1 MGVFVR
7 FFLPCIAKIRTM
19 KKRGGNMD
27 GYKIK
32 PWEELTI
39 RDDYMF
45 KLVMKSRR
53 ICKKMLEGTLRIRIA
68 KIRYLETEKSIAA
81 PYRSKGIRLDVY
93 VKDEKD
99 TVYNIEMQV
108 RRLEGDALF
117 KRVRYYQSMMDAD
130 LLAAGADYDEL
141 NKTIIIFICPFDPF
155 GEGRYIYTFE
165 NLCMENK
172 ELELRDGATKIFLNT
187 KGTIGD
193 ITDTIKAFLRYVDG
207 VVTDNSLVQ
216 EIEEEIRKV
225 KLEEGERVNYMT
237 FAMKMMEERKE
248 GRAEGRREG
257 RREGRKE
264 GQRDER
270 VAILRRLV
278 MQSQIPVEQA
288 LEMIGIPQAEQPSY
302 KKMLQATL

>member
-1 MGVFVR
+1 ME
-7 FFLPCIAKIRTM
+7 
-19 KKRGGNMD
+19 KRGENMGD
-27 GYKIK
+27 YKIK

-45 KLVMKSRR
+45 KLVMRRRR
-53 ICKKMLEGTLRIRIA
+53 ICKKMLEGTLRIRIE
-68 KIRYLETEKSIAA
+68 KIRYLETEKSITA

-93 VKDEKD
+93 VKDERN
-99 TVYNIEMQV
+99 TVYNIEMQI

-117 KRVRYYQSMMDAD
+117 KRTRYYQSMMDAD

-155 GEGRYIYTFE
+155 GEGRYMYTFE
-165 NLCMENK
+165 NICLENK
-172 ELELRDGATKIFLNT
+172 NLKLLDGATKIFLNT
-187 KGTIGD
+187 KGQIGD
-193 ITDTIKAFLRYVDG
+193 IDDTIRAFLQYVDG
-207 VVTDNSLVQ
+207 VVTDNSFVQ
-216 EIEEEIRKV
+216 EVEEEIRRV

-248 GRAEGRREG
+248 GR
-257 RREGRKE
+257 KE

-278 MQSQIPVEQA
+278 TQSQIPVEQA
-288 LEMIGIPQAEQPSY
+288 LEMIGIPQAEHLSY
-302 KKMLQATL
+302 KKMLHAKL

>member
-1 MGVFVR
+1 ME
-7 FFLPCIAKIRTM
+7 
-19 KKRGGNMD
+19 KRGENMGD
-27 GYKIK
+27 YKIK

-45 KLVMKSRR
+45 KLVMRRRR
-53 ICKKMLEGTLRIRIA
+53 ICKKMLEGTLRIRIE
-68 KIRYLETEKSIAA
+68 KIRYLETEKAIAA

-93 VKDEKD
+93 VKDERN
-99 TVYNIEMQV
+99 TVYNIEMQI

-117 KRVRYYQSMMDAD
+117 KRTRYYQSMMDAD

-155 GEGRYIYTFE
+155 GEGRYMYTFE
-165 NLCMENK
+165 NICLENK
-172 ELELRDGATKIFLNT
+172 NLNLLDGATKIFLNT
-187 KGTIGD
+187 KGQIGD
-193 ITDTIKAFLRYVDG
+193 IDDTIRAFLQYVDG
-207 VVTDNSLVQ
+207 VVTDNSFVQ
-216 EIEEEIRKV
+216 EVEEEIRRV

-248 GRAEGRREG
+248 GR
-257 RREGRKE
+257 KE

-278 MQSQIPVEQA
+278 TQSQIPVEQA
-288 LEMIGIPQAEQPSY
+288 LEMIGIPQAEHLSY
-302 KKMLQATL
+302 KKMLHAKP

>member
-1 MGVFVR
+1 
-7 FFLPCIAKIRTM
+7 M

>member
-1 MGVFVR
+1 ME
-7 FFLPCIAKIRTM
+7 
-19 KKRGGNMD
+19 KRGENMGD
-27 GYKIK
+27 YKIK

-45 KLVMKSRR
+45 KLVMRRRR
-53 ICKKMLEGTLRIRIA
+53 ICKKMLEGTLRIRIE
-68 KIRYLETEKSIAA
+68 KIRYLETEKSITA

-93 VKDEKD
+93 VKDERN
-99 TVYNIEMQV
+99 TVYNIEMQI

-117 KRVRYYQSMMDAD
+117 KRTRYYQSMMDAD

-155 GEGRYIYTFE
+155 GEGRYMYTFE
-165 NLCMENK
+165 NICLENK
-172 ELELRDGATKIFLNT
+172 NLNLLDGATKIFLNT
-187 KGTIGD
+187 KGQIGD
-193 ITDTIKAFLRYVDG
+193 IDDTIRAFLQYVDG
-207 VVTDNSLVQ
+207 VVTDNSFVQ
-216 EIEEEIRKV
+216 EVEEEIRRV

-248 GRAEGRREG
+248 GR
-257 RREGRKE
+257 KE

-278 MQSQIPVEQA
+278 TQSQIPVEQA
-288 LEMIGIPQAEQPSY
+288 LEMIGIPQAEHLSY
-302 KKMLQATL
+302 KKMLHAKL